1 MFLSLFKKPPALVSL
16 ALRVVVTTLQHGL
29 APTRLAVLCFLF
41 TLNASAEDKKILT
54 IYTYDSF
61 TSKWGPGPK
70 VKEAFEKDCNCNLK
84 FVALEDGVSLLSRLK
99 LEGKYTKA
107 DIVLGLDT
115 NLTADAYKTGL
126 FAPHGMKMK
135 NSSLPSEWKNGTFLP
150 YDFGYFAFI
159 YDKTKFAHPPK
170 SLKELVESKDAPK
183 ILIQDPR
190 TSTPGL
196 GLLLWVKKVYG
207 DKADEAW
214 EKLSPRIVTVSKGW
228 SEAYGLFLKDE
239 APMVLSYTTSPAY
252 HIIAEEKDNFAAAKF
267 EEGHYQQIEVAGMI
281 ASSKNK
287 ALAKQFLSFMQGD
300 KFQSII
306 PTNNWMFPAFLPAD
320 KLPEAFKTLID
331 PTPALLFDEGE
342 VAKNRKAWV
351 KEWLNAL
358 AK

>member
-1 MFLSLFKKPPALVSL
+1 MFSPLFKRPPPLFF
-16 ALRVVVTTLQHGL
+16 
-29 APTRLAVLCFLF
+29 AVLCLIL
-41 TLNASAEDKKILT
+41 TLNTSATSAEDKKTLT

-70 VKEAFEKDCNCNLK
+70 VKEAFEKDCNCDLK

-99 LEGKYTKA
+99 LEGKHTKA

-115 NLTADAYKTGL
+115 NLTADARATGL
-126 FAPHGMKMK
+126 FTPHDITLKK
-135 NSSLPSEWKNGTFLP
+135 TSLPNKWTDDTFLP
-150 YDFGYFAFI
+150 YDFGYFAFV
-159 YDKTKFAHPPK
+159 YDKTKLANPPK
-170 SLKELVESKDAPK
+170 SLKELVESNDAPK

-207 DKADEAW
+207 DKAEEAW
-214 EKLSPRIVTVSKGW
+214 AKLSPRIVTVSKGW

-252 HIIAEEKDNFAAAKF
+252 HIIAENKDNFAAAKF
-267 EEGHYQQIEVAGMI
+267 AEGHYQQIEVAGMI
-281 ASSKNK
+281 ASSKNQ
-287 ALAKQFLSFMQGD
+287 ALAKQFLKFMTSE
-300 KFQSII
+300 KFQKII
-306 PTNNWMFPAFLPAD
+306 PANNWMYPAVMCKKNLPD
-320 KLPEAFKTLID
+320 AFKTLID
-331 PTPALLFDEGE
+331 PSPTLLFSEDE
-342 VAKNRKAWV
+342 VAKNRKVWV